1 LVSREAAFVLNNWAL
16 LGAATFIAVA
26 TVFPKISEYAWGE
39 TVTVGPPFYNRW
51 MAPIGL
57 LLLLLMGVAPLF
69 GWRKTSGDALKR
81 AFIVPTATA
90 VSVMVLHLVLGS
102 SLGTPAI
109 VSVEAVD
116 SSLNDQV
123 LRSFASVAPLI
134 TIGLVAFNFAVVV
147 QEYFRGVRAR
157 QRNSREGL
165 LEALVTLV
173 KRSRRRYGGYIVHAG
188 VGLMFLG
195 FVGKAWD
202 LEQEASL
209 TPGQSVEIGDY
220 QLTYDRAEM
229 AVDQEK
235 RMVFAHMTVE
245 HEGSTQTLSPAQ
257 FIYSRMGT
265 TQTEVGMLHRLS
277 DDLYVVVGSINPT
290 TKRATFR
297 FHVNPLVLWIWIGVG
312 VMLVGTGISLWPEV
326 SFKRLGV
333 WGSVRLAAGAATAI
347 MLTLLLATAP
357 ARAFTTES
365 HELKAPGSTGAQ
377 GR

>member
-1 LVSREAAFVLNNWAL
+1 
-16 LGAATFIAVA
+16 
-26 TVFPKISEYAWGE
+26 
-39 TVTVGPPFYNRW
+39 
-51 MAPIGL
+51 
-57 LLLLLMGVAPLF
+57 MGVAPLF
-69 GWRKTSGDALKR
+69 GWRKTSPDALKR
-81 AFIVPTATA
+81 AFIVPASA
-90 VSVMVLHLVLGS
+90 AISVMTLHLLLGPRF
-102 SLGTPAI
+102 GVPAI
-109 VSVEAVD
+109 VAVEAVD
-116 SSLNDQV
+116 GSLNDQV
-123 LRSFASVAPLI
+123 LRAFAAVAPLI
-134 TIGLVAFNFAVVV
+134 TIGLVAFNFAVVA

-157 QRNSREGL
+157 QRNSREGVF
-165 LEALVTLV
+165 EALVTLV

-202 LEQEASL
+202 LEKEASL
-209 TPGQSVEIGDY
+209 TPGESVEIGAY
-220 QLTYDRAEM
+220 HLTYDRAEM

-235 RMVFAHMTVE
+235 RMVFAHLTVD
-245 HEGSTQTLSPAQ
+245 HDGATQTLSPAQ

-312 VMLVGTGISLWPEV
+312 VMLMGTSISLWPEV

-333 WGSVRLAAGAATAI
+333 WGTVRLAAGAATAV
-347 MLTLLLATAP
+347 MLTVLLATAP
-357 ARAFTTES
+357 ARAFPNES
-365 HELKAPGSTGAQ
+365 PEQPMPGSSGLH